1 MNSGYV
7 PMRRGVIDHFVDGSL
22 TSAEWAVLALLL
34 LLADSGSGQG
44 HVNAPYLLHFFPD
57 LCTNGA
63 KRVLLSLETKGYL
76 YRQIV
81 PHAHRAYEFWI
92 DKYQITTGPRARSR
106 VDLSEV
112 FVTKDIR
119 DIRYLPIDPEIDP
132 EGELVGGLEGRPE
145 GEHSYKKETKKYK
158 ENSHTHTKPMVSL
171 ENVSANNIETT
182 ATPTPGAGRGSANVA
197 PEALAE
203 PAGLDAEIAGTP
215 AYRLAELYLSLSGR
229 TTGSAQSLQQW
240 ARQLQPAVQTF
251 GAEKLTAAITWALKD
266 DAQKWWV
273 GRLRDWDA
281 LLRNLA
287 TVVAQFDAEELKASR
302 GDSIWQNR
310 QGPVD
315 DSPQTAPAPS
325 QALSDSAA
333 AIAARMYE
341 PIAQEPSSRDVARIA
356 ELLGKQPQAEVLE
369 TLDWAMKNEF
379 WLSKMSA
386 AMFCRSYTT
395 IRGQFQRSKLTAA
408 VSKSK
413 NDHLAESQ
421 KLENDP
427 NFKFAGEVL

>member
-1 MNSGYV
+1 
-7 PMRRGVIDHFVDGSL
+7 
-22 TSAEWAVLALLL
+22 
-34 LLADSGSGQG
+34 
-44 HVNAPYLLHFFPD
+44 
-57 LCTNGA
+57 
-63 KRVLLSLETKGYL
+63 
-76 YRQIV
+76 
-81 PHAHRAYEFWI
+81 
-92 DKYQITTGPRARSR
+92 
-106 VDLSEV
+106 
-112 FVTKDIR
+112 
-119 DIRYLPIDPEIDP
+119 
-132 EGELVGGLEGRPE
+132 
-145 GEHSYKKETKKYK
+145 
-158 ENSHTHTKPMVSL
+158 
-171 ENVSANNIETT
+171 
-182 ATPTPGAGRGSANVA
+182 
-197 PEALAE
+197 LAE

-379 WLSKMSA
+379 WLSRCLRRCFAEVTPRLGDNSSA
-386 AMFCRSYTT
+386 ASSRQPSARVRTT
-395 IRGQFQRSKLTAA
+395 TWPKAKSWRTTRTLSLQGRFYDKGYSHGKPFGASVSGTAA
-408 VSKSK
+408 G
-413 NDHLAESQ
+413 DR
-421 KLENDP
+421 
-427 NFKFAGEVL
+427 